1 MKELILNELKSY
13 QLKDP
18 KEFWY
23 ILKNGTGRGKKGDFD
38 TLTSENFYDHFVKL
52 NEDLADQEENDLTDV
67 SESQDEFNNVDLN
80 NSNLNSPFT
89 IEELKK
95 GIKSLKNGKAS
106 GHDKIVNEMLKS
118 SNDMMI
124 SAYVKLF
131 NIILD
136 TGHIPDNWTIGIIKP
151 IFKNKG
157 SKNDTDN
164 YRGITLLSCLGKLFT
179 ATLNTRLTNFL
190 EDNML
195 LLENQ
200 AGFRSEYSTND
211 HMITLKSIIDLYLS
225 SGRRLF
231 CAFVDY
237 LKAFD
242 TVNRTALWKK
252 LLSYKISGK
261 IFRAITNLYKATK
274 SCISHKGK
282 TSSFFYSNVGV
293 RQGENLSPLLFAI
306 FLNDM
311 EDFFRQR
318 NGGTSLKL
326 IEKLDK
332 DSRNGEFDTFLKLF
346 VLMYADDTILLADN
360 EIDMQKLLDSLHAFC
375 EHNKLQVNTD
385 KTKVMVFTRSKVR
398 LKNLTTF
405 KMGGTNLERV
415 EEYNYLGMLFTWNG
429 KFTKAKAKLAVKAT
443 RAMYSVIQNGR
454 RLNLPVGMLLKL
466 FDSCV
471 APILLYGAETWG
483 FDKMDV
489 IENVHTRFCK
499 IITKKVNIA
508 IIPLFMVN

>member
-1 MKELILNELKSY
+1 MVTQTNPNNKQNHKKKHFKWFNKECLLKKKEFEVARRRWRDNKNGVNLEQMKLASKNYKRQINRAKANEREHILSELKSY
-13 QLKDP
+13 QSKDP
-18 KEFWY
+18 KKFWNV
-23 ILKNGTGRGKKGDFD
+23 LRNGTGNRKKGDVD
-38 TLTSENFYDHFVKL
+38 TLTTENFYEHFVKL
-52 NEDLADQEENDLTDV
+52 NENLADQEE
-67 SESQDEFNNVDLN
+67 SEPTYLEERQEEFGNINLD
-80 NSNLNSPFT
+80 NSSLNSPFT
-89 IEELKK
+89 IEELRK
-95 GIKSLKNGKAS
+95 GIKALKNGKAS
-106 GHDKIVNEMLKS
+106 GHDKIVNEMLKA
-118 SNDMMI
+118 SNDMMLL
-124 SAYVKLF
+124 AYVKLF

-211 HMITLKSIIDLYLS
+211 HMFTLKSIIDLYLS

-237 LKAFD
+237 RKAFD

-252 LLSYKISGK
+252 LLSYNISGK

-282 TSSFFYSNVGV
+282 MSSFFYSNVGV

-306 FLNDM
+306 FLNDT
-311 EDFFRQR
+311 EDFFRQH

-375 EHNKLQVNTD
+375 EHNKLQLDTD
-385 KTKVMVFTRSKVR
+385 KTKVMGFTRS
-398 LKNLTTF
+398 N
-405 KMGGTNLERV
+405 
-415 EEYNYLGMLFTWNG
+415 
-429 KFTKAKAKLAVKAT
+429 
-443 RAMYSVIQNGR
+443 
-454 RLNLPVGMLLKL
+454 
-466 FDSCV
+466 
-471 APILLYGAETWG
+471 
-483 FDKMDV
+483 
-489 IENVHTRFCK
+489 
-499 IITKKVNIA
+499 
-508 IIPLFMVN
+508 